1 MVDLR
6 SQPCRDVSQ
15 YLSGFKFKETVTITA
30 GFLTLPRLSA
40 NSIRCE
46 TLVHLAVAYARGA
59 KQPNRTTFKTVLNDL
74 LGNTQVA
81 MIEDPQEDVFV
92 SNILTEHGDLR
103 VFNALW
109 EANDYFIQALIDIVT
124 RYQVPDRLQQIKE
137 SCISLLKLSEE
148 VASRS
153 GLSRNSYEDSF
164 DKESI
169 NVPRPDEYTS
179 LSKRVTFTRDEL
191 DSLGASVES
200 IQPFIISND
209 EIFGLKHSTVGNSI
223 LERKPIVEIDGSYIL
238 SIPSAVGIAIRYYFL
253 SSCQED
259 GSLGAFSQLL
269 ANYQSDQLTGE
280 ILREFRGRYE
290 SITPELSVIENMP
303 SMHALLLRDNS
314 GNYLHAVILHDE
326 IHQIIDEGMGSNHT
340 PTEEQVDAL
349 GQFFHEVAEYCKSQD
364 DFSSGLSLITH
375 GGFGRGY
382 NLGFEKWPDN
392 WGFSAISLNDL
403 ILLCNSKNKPLEE
416 FFQCIRQKRW
426 MEDEGVKL
434 HNVNGDFNYFGF
446 WKGCEYK
453 CVPDAI
459 PVSESGFISLYT
471 DFVFSLRRDLR
482 TEGDKHSA
490 KYIDGTWKRVERLTK
505 DSFYVG
511 MKRKQIYVSIDH
523 LDNGDLN
530 GLIESGFV
538 DLWFGIEF
546 EEEAGDRTTIY
557 EWWSSF
563 IAAVEETLNYI
574 SSFVNVEDRY
584 SLQVVIDFS
593 DMAPRELIDLES
605 HEKRGANIF
614 WGANTC
620 RIQLESNFMANF
632 AQVNNT
638 GEKLV
643 LNLILYS
650 LAEFLADKGSDI
662 NDYIDNAID
671 HVLGDSAVRFVHIFR
686 SYNSVDLLLHKVSR
700 TPIFVDRK
708 KTSFDR
714 IRISKSLELFN
725 QEIEGKSCCKAV
737 LNRIVDEIWE
747 RIKVI
752 LSQVDRRSILSELV
766 SLVNAIEQDRG
777 QWNRT
782 ARAVHAI
789 YSKHDDVI
797 RLAHEREMD
806 RSLASLCMRSLI
818 EMSLSECP
826 DNSGIPV
833 NESIIADL
841 LSLSSILVNTA
852 SDSDAI
858 HWGLVAPKIIFNMN
872 GTYIIPTE
880 VMEELLLPYFSGH
893 FGVQFSGA
901 IDDYEELYNAK
912 LVENSEVQ
920 EGVLGEEFDNALS
933 AEYGLLAH
941 QLIECWAE
949 IIDLHVETSQPIII
963 MELEE
968 LICRIVEKR
977 NLEAD
982 VVGRFFQAF
991 TSYSRTKWSDPP
1003 EGFVFR
1009 DIAPWKFKRRLSCLV
1024 KPVLQ
1029 LNDNEVFLSLSLVR
1043 LGVGYFLDKAKD
1055 GEFNTEFFDSAVMR
1069 RYVGSMVDKRGAD
1082 FTELVASK
1090 LESHGWFVR
1099 KEVLM
1104 TTMGAAQE
1112 LGDIDVLAIKGG
1124 SMLIIECKK
1133 LQMAKTISEIA
1144 DVCNRFRGTEKDE
1157 LRKHLN
1163 RVSWTVN
1170 NLDKVLQRLHSK
1182 ENVLSVRNALLT
1194 STEMPMKY
1202 KKGLPIS
1209 SEDIISFRELED
1221 WLSSV
1226 ESHGQLR

>member
-15 YLSGFKFKETVTITA
+15 YLSGFKYKETVAIAA
-30 GFLTLPRLSA
+30 GLLTLPRLSA

-46 TLVHLAVAYARGA
+46 TLVHLAVAYSRGS

-92 SNILTEHGDLR
+92 SNILTDHGNLR

-124 RYQVPDRLQQIKE
+124 RYQVPDNLQQIRE

-169 NVPRPDEYTS
+169 NVPGSGEYSS

-191 DSLGASVES
+191 DSLGVSVES

-209 EIFGLKHSTVGNSI
+209 DIFGLKQSKVGNSI

-238 SIPSAVGIAIRYYFL
+238 ALPSAVGIAIRYYFL
-253 SSCQED
+253 SSCKED
-259 GSLGAFSQLL
+259 DSLGVFSQLL
-269 ANYQSDQLTGE
+269 ANYQAEQLTDE

-290 SITPELSVIENMP
+290 SITPELSAIENMP

-326 IHQIIDEGMGSNHT
+326 IHQIIDEGMGSYHT
-340 PTEEQVDAL
+340 PSEEQVDAL
-349 GQFFHEVAEYCKSQD
+349 GKFFHEVAEYCKSQD
-364 DFSSGLSLITH
+364 DFVSGLSLTTH

-382 NLGFEKWPDN
+382 NLGFEKWPDD

-403 ILLCNSKNKPLEE
+403 ILLCNSKSKPLEE
-416 FFQCIRQKRW
+416 FFQCIKQKRW

-434 HNVNGDFNYFGF
+434 LNVNGDFNYFGF
-446 WKGCEYK
+446 WKDCEYK
-453 CVPDAI
+453 CVPDEI
-459 PVSESGFISLYT
+459 PVSESGFITLYT

-482 TEGDKHSA
+482 TEGDKHSS

-511 MKRKQIYVSIDH
+511 MKSKPIYVSVDH
-523 LDNGDLN
+523 LVNGVLN

-538 DLWFGIEF
+538 DLWFGAEF
-546 EEEAGDRTTIY
+546 EEKTADRSIIY
-557 EWWSSF
+557 EWWSGF
-563 IAAVEETLNYI
+563 IDAVEEALNYI
-574 SSFVNVEDRY
+574 SSFVSFKDRY

-593 DMAPRELIDLES
+593 DMVPKDQIDLES
-605 HEKRGANIF
+605 QENRGANIF
-614 WGANTC
+614 WGANAC

-643 LNLILYS
+643 LNLILSS
-650 LAEFLADKGSDI
+650 LAEFLADRGSDI
-662 NDYIDNAID
+662 NEHLDNAME
-671 HVLGDSAVRFVHIFR
+671 HVLGDSAVRLVHIFR
-686 SYNSVDLLLHKVSR
+686 SYDSVDFLLHTVSR
-700 TPIFVDRK
+700 KPKFVDRK

-714 IRISKSLELFN
+714 IRISKSLELSS
-725 QEIEGKSCCKAV
+725 QEIAGKSNCKAV
-737 LNRIVDEIWE
+737 LNKIVDEIWG

-782 ARAVHAI
+782 ARAVFAI

-797 RLAHEREMD
+797 RVAHERESD
-806 RSLASLCMRSLI
+806 RSLASLCLRSLI

-833 NESIIADL
+833 NEGIIADL
-841 LSLSSILVNTA
+841 LSLTSLLVNTA

-880 VMEELLLPYFSGH
+880 VMEELLLPYFSGY

-912 LVENSEVQ
+912 LVEKSEVQ
-920 EGVLGEEFDNALS
+920 EGVFGEEFDTALS

-941 QLIECWAE
+941 QLVECWAE
-949 IIDLHVETSQPIII
+949 IIELHVETSQPIII
-963 MELEE
+963 MGLEE

-977 NLEAD
+977 NLETD
-982 VVGRFFQAF
+982 VVRRFFQAF
-991 TSYSRTKWSDPP
+991 TLYSRAEWSEPP

-1029 LNDNEVFLSLSLVR
+1029 LSEDEVFLSLSLIR
-1043 LGVGYFLDKAKD
+1043 LGVGYFLDRAKE

-1069 RYVGSMVDKRGAD
+1069 SYVGSMVDKRGAD
-1082 FTELVASK
+1082 FTDLVASK
-1090 LESHGWFVR
+1090 LESDGWYVR

-1104 TTMGAAQE
+1104 TTVGASQE
-1112 LGDIDVLAIKGG
+1112 LGDIDVLAIKDGL
-1124 SMLIIECKK
+1124 MLLIECKK

-1163 RVSWTVN
+1163 RVSWSVD
-1170 NLDKVLQRLHSK
+1170 NLDTVLQRLNCR
-1182 ENVLSVRNALLT
+1182 EDVLSVRNALLT

-1202 KKGLPIS
+1202 KKDLPIA

-1221 WLSSV
+1221 WLSTV
-1226 ESHGQLR
+1226 GCHGQLR